1 MQVDLGIMI
10 GSQPYKCATK
20 TIELSFTPVVGMFYQ
35 DGTWKGGGREIIEV
49 TIQYPPVVETPS
61 LHVALKLDDSE
72 AVDVLSPTYKAHHW
86 KVN

>member
-1 MQVDLGIMI
+1 MKVDLRIMI
-10 GSQPYKCATK
+10 GSNPCKCATK
-20 TIELSFTPVVGMFYQ
+20 TIELSFTPVVGMLYE

-61 LHVALKLDDSE
+61 LSVALAPDESNSLH
-72 AVDVLSPTYKAHHW
+72 ALSLTYKSHDW